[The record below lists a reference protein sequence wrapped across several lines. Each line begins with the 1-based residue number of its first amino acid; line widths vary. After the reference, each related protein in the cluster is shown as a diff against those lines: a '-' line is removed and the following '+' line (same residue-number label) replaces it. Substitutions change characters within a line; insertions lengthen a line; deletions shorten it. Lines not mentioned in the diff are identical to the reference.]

1 MDKLPNLAKFYLEL
15 GYLVFLR
22 VTGRNLLIYAIIAF
36 AFRVFR
42 LGALYSLV
50 SAVLLVVTTGV
61 PLHAKDLPTALMEL
75 LKSHPRIH
83 EAEKQALAAGQDIRD
98 ANSGF
103 LPRVSVTGDAGIET
117 IDSPSRRDIT
127 PEHSNMRRDSLTV
140 TLTQNLFDGFATSS
154 QSTIAS
160 LGQTQAK
167 ANLETVRQ
175 AVLFDGI
182 AAYLDV
188 LRTSELLKVASRNER
203 TITTQ
208 LHLEQERV
216 RRGSGL
222 TVDVLQSEARLQVA
236 RERRV
241 SINGQLQTARS
252 RYIELF
258 DEPPDIQTMTPT
270 TIKESALPKTLE
282 DALQAGRAGNPNLQQ
297 SRFRVNIA
305 DKERTRARAAFYPD
319 IDFVVEGSWESDIDG
334 VEGIR
339 RESRVLLRG
348 SWDIFD
354 GFKRNAQSAKASEQY
369 GAQLNNHTTL
379 NREISNR
386 IRRAWVNFETTN
398 ETTKLLVKAVE
409 IAEKVFN
416 ARRKLRQDGRESLIN
431 VLGAERDLNGARLRL
446 IGSQYSTRVAAYR
459 LMRDIGALNTKTLN
473 LPH

>member
-1 MDKLPNLAKFYLEL
+1 M
-15 GYLVFLR
+15 
-22 VTGRNLLIYAIIAF
+22 GRNLPVYATIVS
-36 AFRVFR
+36 AFRSCR
-42 LGALYSLV
+42 PIALFPILLTALLV
-50 SAVLLVVTTGV
+50 SSIGL
-61 PLHAKDLPTALMEL
+61 PLHAKTLPTALTEL
-75 LKSHPRIH
+75 LKNHPRIQ

-98 ANSGF
+98 ADSGF
-103 LPRVSVTGDAGIET
+103 LPKVSVTGDAGIET
-117 IDSPSRRDIT
+117 IDSPSRRDVT
-127 PEHSNMRRDSLTV
+127 PEHSNMRRDSLTL

-160 LGQTQAK
+160 LGQTRAK

-188 LRTSELLKVASRNER
+188 LRTSELLKVTARNER

-222 TVDVLQSEARLQVA
+222 SVDVLQSEARLQVA

-241 SINGQLQTARS
+241 SIKGQLKTARS

-258 DEPPDIQTMTPT
+258 DEPPEIDAMTPVAIAQSILPT
-270 TIKESALPKTLE
+270 TIEE
-282 DALQAGRAGNPNLQQ
+282 ALQAGRKKNPNLQQ
-297 SRFRVNIA
+297 SKSRVDIA

-348 SWDIFD
+348 SWDLFD

-379 NREISNR
+379 NREVINR
-386 IRRAWVNFETTN
+386 IRRAWVNHETTQ
-398 ETTKLLVKAVE
+398 ETTKLLEKAVE
-409 IAEKVFN
+409 IAEKVFR
-416 ARRKLRQDGRESLIN
+416 ARRKLRRDGRESLIN
-431 VLGAERDLNGARLRL
+431 VLDAERDLNGASLRL
-446 IGSQYSTRVAAYR
+446 IGSQYASRVAAYR
-459 LMRDIGALNTKTLN
+459 LMRDIGALDTKTLN